1 MSVNYISNNF
11 GHNAT
16 NEQYAKYM
24 TMLLTRG
31 RLYNDL
37 YQTVAAMVDG
47 DIYIVEQITE
57 QYRLSDI
64 DNIELIDAIASVSDN
79 EYIIDID
86 SDTELGI
93 EKTARNM
100 RLWRLDDVQILDE
113 SKHSI
118 LG

>member
-24 TMLLTRG
+24 AMELTRG
-31 RLYNDL
+31 RLYRDL

-57 QYRLSDI
+57 QYRLADI
-64 DNIELIDAIASVSDN
+64 DNMELIDAIANASDN

-86 SDTELGI
+86 SD
-93 EKTARNM
+93 
-100 RLWRLDDVQILDE
+100 ILQQFNTLQAQYCE
-113 SKHSI
+113 QVAKIAQFKQSI
-118 LG
+118 

>member
-11 GHNAT
+11 GYNAT

-24 TMLLTRG
+24 AMELTRG
-31 RLYNDL
+31 RLYRDL

-57 QYRLSDI
+57 QYRLADI
-64 DNIELIDAIASVSDN
+64 DNMELINAIANASDN

-86 SDTELGI
+86 SD
-93 EKTARNM
+93 
-100 RLWRLDDVQILDE
+100 ILQQFNTLQAQYCE
-113 SKHSI
+113 QVAKIAQFKQSI
-118 LG
+118 